1 MIEAP
6 DAPDSRLIRFDGQ
19 VAIVTGAGRG
29 LGRRFALALAARG
42 AKVVVN
48 GRGSRNGEVEKRVV
62 TEIETGGGE
71 AVAIAAS
78 VTEPNAVADMAAWTI
93 DRWGHVDILVNNA
106 GFVRDRSFA
115 KLELEDFRA
124 VIDVHLN
131 GAANCTKAV
140 WKHML
145 DRRYGRVIMV
155 SSSSGLAGNFGQ
167 AAYSAAKMGMIGL
180 MNTLGLEGGVKN
192 VHVNCIAPVGATE
205 MNAGLFTHEVEAVYA
220 ADKVAPGVVFLA
232 SERAPNRV
240 VLLGG
245 GGSFER
251 AYTTFTRG
259 VALQTGSA
267 EELAEQ
273 FDRVSDRHGEIVPES
288 AQAQSDVELANLGVL
303 SPRSAG
309 GCA

>member
-1 MIEAP
+1 MSEAP
-6 DAPDSRLIRFDGQ
+6 DAPDNGSLRFAWQ

-29 LGRRFALALAARG
+29 LGRHFALALAARG

-48 GRGSRNGEVEKRVV
+48 GRGGHGGEAERRVAA
-62 TEIETGGGE
+62 EIEAAGGE
-71 AVAIAAS
+71 AVSIAAS
-78 VTEPNAVADMAAWTI
+78 VTEPDAVAAMTAQAI
-93 DRWGHVDILVNNA
+93 DRWGRVDILINNA

-115 KLELEDFRA
+115 KLDLEDFRA
-124 VIDVHLN
+124 VVDVHLN

-145 DRRYGRVIMV
+145 DRRYGRIVMV

-180 MNTLGLEGGVKN
+180 MNTLGLEGGPKN
-192 VHVNCIAPVGATE
+192 VHVNCIAPIGATD
-205 MNAGLFTHEVEAVYA
+205 MNAALFTPEVQAIYA
-220 ADKVAPGVVFLA
+220 AEKVAPGVVFLA

-240 VLLGG
+240 ILLGG

-259 VALQTGSA
+259 VALQSGSA
-267 EELAEQ
+267 EELAAQ
-273 FDRVSDRHGEIVPES
+273 FDRVSDRQGEIAPDK
-288 AQAQSDVELANLGVL
+288 AQAQSDIELANLGVV
-303 SPRSAG
+303 RR
-309 GCA
+309 